1 MILSLSL
8 WLDFYGRVCPPP
20 PLSKTLNIPRT
31 SPVNYQIRNAFFFG
45 RTDHESYTSNRA
57 HENISNHVNDLVPV
71 KTMCISSNIYF
82 EELWC
87 YSATFTKTHTLFFFS
102 LIIKRT
108 LTLSMPASKQTMQIS
123 INTLEVVVFLM
134 VFN

>member
-1 MILSLSL
+1 MAFHIFYYRRFYYSYCREQREAADIILKMTTIVISEFSDQKYLFVSH
-8 WLDFYGRVCPPP
+8 CS
-20 PLSKTLNIPRT
+20 SKYNFKLKI
-31 SPVNYQIRNAFFFG
+31 VL
-45 RTDHESYTSNRA
+45 
-57 HENISNHVNDLVPV
+57 NHVNLTCYFQSKRCVFPQIF
-71 KTMCISSNIYF
+71 ISKSFGVILLHSRKLILY
-82 EELWC
+82 
-87 YSATFTKTHTLFFFS
+87 YFS